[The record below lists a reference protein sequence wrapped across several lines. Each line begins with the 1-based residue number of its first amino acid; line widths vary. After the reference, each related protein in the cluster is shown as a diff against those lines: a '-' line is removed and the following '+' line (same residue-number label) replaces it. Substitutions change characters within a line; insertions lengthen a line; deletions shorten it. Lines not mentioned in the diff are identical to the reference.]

1 MNTYGSRRLALQFG
15 SRCFEYSF
23 LFANVSMP
31 ILGSDFLR
39 HKHLLVDVAGSRL
52 LDSSTLESIPAISSS
67 SSNSRS
73 DLYTALLFTP
83 EEFRGLLSKYPDVI
97 CSKGFFTTDPK
108 HSVRHTV
115 PTLLPGQTV
124 FADLMQKSWNLQER
138 SLRLWNLQESSNV
151 FPLLGPA
158 LYTWWRNLMVPGDRP
173 CGDYHGLNT
182 QTIPDRYPLP
192 NIADFSARL
201 HGSKVFT
208 KLDLTKGYYQVPMS
222 TGDIP

>member
-115 PTLLPGQTV
+115 PTLPGLLV
-124 FADLMQKSWNLQER
+124 FAKARQLDAEKLESAKKEFAAMESVGIIQR
-138 SLRLWNLQESSNV
+138 SSSPWAS
-151 FPLLGPA
+151 PLH
-158 LYTWWRNLMVPGDRP
+158 MVKKPDGFWRP
-173 CGDYHGLNT
+173 CGNYRGLNT
-182 QTIPDRYPLP
+182 QTIPYRYPLP

-208 KLDLTKGYYQVPMS
+208 K
-222 TGDIP
+222 